1 MVFGVSTGGGG
12 ETSKPGTLGARLAG
26 ERRFAEEASSEAS
39 SELEPLPPLGL
50 GGEDLRSEG
59 FLFLLFFF
67 LSSFFFDSDG
77 VAFLVGT
84 LFGSKTS

>member
-26 ERRFAEEASSEAS
+26 ERRSAEEASSEAS

-59 FLFLLFFF
+59 FLFLLFLF
-67 LSSFFFDSDG
+67 LSSFFFDSD
-77 VAFLVGT
+77 
-84 LFGSKTS
+84 